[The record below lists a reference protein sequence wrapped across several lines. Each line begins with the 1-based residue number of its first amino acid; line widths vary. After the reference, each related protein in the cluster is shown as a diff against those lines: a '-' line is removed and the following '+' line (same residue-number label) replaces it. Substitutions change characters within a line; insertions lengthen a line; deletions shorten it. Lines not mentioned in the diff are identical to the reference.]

1 MVGGG
6 GGGGG
11 GYFANKTWVVLY
23 VQENEDGEMDVVYI
37 DPFAVGKKI
46 STKCI
51 GSNYRHDLTGE
62 YKYPDGNHFFFIRNS
77 FSRSHAWNSFCATNW
92 ATIEDPHFLVC

>member
-1 MVGGG
+1 M
-6 GGGGG
+6 
-11 GYFANKTWVVLY
+11 LY

-62 YKYPDGNHFFFIRNS
+62 YKYPDGNRFFFFYTEFFFPEVMHGTRFVRRIGPISKTLTFWFAR
-77 FSRSHAWNSFCATNW
+77 RLLETV
-92 ATIEDPHFLVC
+92 L

>member
-1 MVGGG
+1 M
-6 GGGGG
+6 
-11 GYFANKTWVVLY
+11 
-23 VQENEDGEMDVVYI
+23 QENEDGEMDVVYI

-62 YKYPDGNHFFFIRNS
+62 YKYPDGNLFF
-77 FSRSHAWNSFCATNW
+77 
-92 ATIEDPHFLVC
+92 